1 MQFDEIMQQLEQ
13 YSNETTKRIFMNH
26 GAKEP
31 LFGVKVADLKKI
43 VKKVK
48 TNHELSLQ
56 LYDTGNSDAMYLAG
70 LIADEKQIT
79 RNDLQKWAE
88 KAYWYML
95 SEYTVADVAA
105 ESRYGLVLAR
115 EWIKS
120 EKENIDSAGWAT
132 CSGLLAIK
140 PNEELDLNEI
150 KNLLDYIKT
159 NIHRE
164 QNRVRYVMNN
174 FVICV
179 GTYIPSLSD
188 KAVEVAKFIGKV
200 SVDMGGTSCKVPFA
214 PEYIEKVKARGSV
227 GKKRKAIRN

>member
-1 MQFDEIMQQLEQ
+1 MQFEEIMHLLERFG
-13 YSNETTKRIFMNH
+13 NETTKRIYMNH

-43 VKKVK
+43 VKQVK

-79 RNDLQKWAE
+79 KIQLQKWAE
-88 KAYWYML
+88 KANWYML
-95 SEYTVADVAA
+95 SEYSVAGVAA
-105 ESRYGLVLAR
+105 ESSYGLELAR

-120 EKENIDSAGWAT
+120 DKENIASAGWAT

-140 PNEELDLNEI
+140 PNEELDLIEI

-159 NIHRE
+159 NIHHA
-164 QNRVRYVMNN
+164 QNRVRYAMNN
-174 FVICV
+174 FVISV
-179 GTYIPSLSD
+179 GTYIPSLTIKS
-188 KAVEVAKFIGKV
+188 VEIAQSIGKV
-200 SVDMGGTSCKVPFA
+200 SVDMGGTACKVPYA

-227 GKKRKAIRN
+227 GKKRKAIRI